1 MDKFLGV
8 PLPKD
13 FEHWDYMEQ
22 VLWKDGV
29 SSTLQALEMDKVHEK
44 PECPYTHSH
53 TRFWCGYDTCR
64 ES

>member
-1 MDKFLGV
+1 MEKFLGV

-13 FEHWDYMEQ
+13 FENWNYMEQ
-22 VLWKDGV
+22 ILWKDGV
-29 SSTLQALEMDKVHEK
+29 SSTIQALSMYKVDKK
-44 PECPYTHSH
+44 PECPYIYSH